1 MNIKLFTT
9 TCGSHVWKMNTE
21 TSDIDLFT
29 VYIVPSKSILDGTN
43 HGHNSH
49 FSTSDTEDNVS
60 HEIGKV
66 IAELIKGNIN
76 FLVGILSPIVTY
88 QYKSY
93 LDDLKELI
101 ISNCQTKAC
110 VNSIRG
116 LAIHNYKKYII
127 GSDTAKEY
135 DITKKCNNINRNL
148 LFGMNVLCSDGFKF
162 VPLLHQT
169 PEDVKFMLS
178 EFDKCVI
185 NSKLPEKTNPELFR
199 KYLLDIRLKELNGE
213 L

>member
-1 MNIKLFTT
+1 MNTKLFTT
-9 TCGSHVWKMNTE
+9 TCGSHAWKMNTE

-49 FSTSDTEDNVS
+49 FSTSDIEDNVS

-66 IAELIKGNIN
+66 INELIKGNIN
-76 FLVGILSPIVTY
+76 FLVGVLSPIINY

-93 LDDLKELI
+93 LDDLKELVI
-101 ISNCQTKAC
+101 FNCQTKAC
-110 VNSIRG
+110 ANSIRG

-135 DITKKCNNINRNL
+135 DITKKCNSINRNL
-148 LFGMNVLCSDGFKF
+148 LFGMNALSGNGFKF
-162 VPLLHQT
+162 IPVKHQT

-178 EFDKCVI
+178 EFDKSLI
-185 NSKLPEKTNPELFR
+185 NSTLSEKTNSESFR
-199 KYLLDIRLKELNGE
+199 KYLLDIRLNELNGV